1 MRTLF
6 VLAAASFAISAG
18 AAQCAAR
25 SGPHTA
31 ALVELYAS
39 EGCARCPAAE
49 HWLSRIAPRPN
60 VLAVAIPVDE
70 PGSRREATV
79 RRRKL
84 THLQRLALVS
94 TPQVLLQGRE
104 FRDWAA
110 PASDDTLARIA
121 AQAAVAWLALEI
133 ISTDQEQ
140 LRVRVAA
147 ATASGRGAA
156 ARLYLAAFGRD
167 AVQAPL
173 RVRQWQGP
181 LELPG
186 PGASLERVLPVP
198 SGASGPLA
206 GVVGFIESRRDSEVL
221 QALMLP
227 SCP

>member
-6 VLAAASFAISAG
+6 ILAGTSFAISAG

-25 SGPHTA
+25 SGPHAA

-49 HWLSRIAPRPN
+49 HWLSRIAPGPN
-60 VLAVAIPVDE
+60 VLAVAIPIDE

-104 FRDWAA
+104 FQGWDT
-110 PASDDTLARIA
+110 PAFDDALARVTA
-121 AQAAVAWLALEI
+121 GVPRAWLRLEI
-133 ISTDQEQ
+133 VAMGADQ

-147 ATASGRGAA
+147 ATASRGRGD
-156 ARLYLAAFGRD
+156 ARLYLAAFSREVD
-167 AVQAPL
+167 HAPL

-181 LELPG
+181 WELSAAATPV
-186 PGASLERVLPVP
+186 ERVLPAAP
-198 SGASGPLA
+198 GASGALA
-206 GVVGFIESRRDSEVL
+206 GVVGFIENRRDSEVL

>member
-6 VLAAASFAISAG
+6 ILAGTSFAISAG

-25 SGPHTA
+25 SGPHAA

-49 HWLSRIAPRPN
+49 RWLSGLAPRPN

-94 TPQVLLQGRE
+94 TPQVLLEGRE
-104 FRDWAA
+104 FRGWDT
-110 PASDDTLARIA
+110 PALDDALARIA
-121 AQAAVAWLALEI
+121 GGVPRAWLGLEI
-133 ISTDQEQ
+133 IAMGADW

-147 ATASGRGAA
+147 ATASGGRGE
-156 ARLYLAAFGRD
+156 ARLYLAAFSRE
-167 AVQAPL
+167 AEHAPL

-181 LELPG
+181 WELPVAAT
-186 PGASLERVLPVP
+186 PEERVLPAAP
-198 SGASGPLA
+198 GASGALA
-206 GVVGFIESRRDSEVL
+206 GVVGFIESRRDPEVL

>member
-6 VLAAASFAISAG
+6 VLAGGSFAISAG

-25 SGPHTA
+25 SGAHTA

-39 EGCARCPAAE
+39 EGCARCPGAE
-49 HWLSRIAPRPN
+49 NWLSRIALRPN

-70 PGSRREATV
+70 PGSRREATL

-104 FRDWAA
+104 FPGWDT
-110 PASDDTLARIA
+110 PAFDEALARVA
-121 AQAAVAWLALEI
+121 AGVPRAWLRLEI
-133 ISTDQEQ
+133 IAMGADEV
-140 LRVRVAA
+140 RVRVAA
-147 ATASGRGAA
+147 ATAPGRRGD
-156 ARLYLAAFGRD
+156 ARLYLAAFSREAGS
-167 AVQAPL
+167 APL
-173 RVRQWQGP
+173 RLRQWQGP
-181 LELPG
+181 WELPAAAT
-186 PGASLERVLPVP
+186 PVERVLPAAP
-198 SGASGPLA
+198 GASGALA
-206 GVVGFIESRRDSEVL
+206 GVAGFIESRRDSEVL